1 MIGDPDQLDG
11 LATQL
16 RAHAEEVRVV
26 AGDHVRAG
34 QAAHWVSAAGQEY
47 RDRIWDDRT
56 AAHAAADEMD
66 TAAGLI
72 NAHADAVRERLAA
85 IAAAAAALEAAR
97 EAADAVD
104 ESTDPSL
111 TAFLDDAHVFFDSG
125 GGTTVAVQAFE
136 IDRGP

>member
-16 RAHAEEVRVV
+16 RAYAEEVRVV

-56 AAHAAADEMD
+56 AAYAAADEMD
-66 TAAGLI
+66 TAAGLV

-85 IAAAAAALEAAR
+85 IAAAAAAALEAAR
-97 EAADAVD
+97 E
-104 ESTDPSL
+104 
-111 TAFLDDAHVFFDSG
+111 TAEDVGEVVVAGAEVVVGVAEDVGETTLEVVTFGLYDGDDD
-125 GGTTVAVQAFE
+125 
-136 IDRGP
+136 